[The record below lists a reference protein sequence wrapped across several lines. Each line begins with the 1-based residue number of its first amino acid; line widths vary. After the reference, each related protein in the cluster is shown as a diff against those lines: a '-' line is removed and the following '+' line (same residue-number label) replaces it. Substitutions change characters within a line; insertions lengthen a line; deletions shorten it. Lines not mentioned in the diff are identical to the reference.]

1 MDNTMN
7 RPLSGKAPEL
17 VEVRI
22 TAERA
27 VVLVNTPD
35 GPVEIRRIQDPDHEI
50 EGEWAKTSRPAPP
63 AVIQPL
69 VPVAGVV
76 PLGELELIEMLEQPG
91 AIIIDSRKS
100 EQYPHG
106 TISGAQNIPFT
117 EAVERLDLLGCLRT
131 ADGWDCATAKPV
143 ALFCNGVWCGQSPT
157 AIRRMVEAGYPPE
170 RIHYYR
176 NGMQGWHLLGLTVHK
191 PQKGAIV

>member
-1 MDNTMN
+1 MPDTQ
-7 RPLSGKAPEL
+7 LDAYQSA
-17 VEVRI
+17 EVRI

-27 VVLVNTPD
+27 AVLVDTAD
-35 GPVEIRRIQDPDHEI
+35 GAVEIRRIQDPNHRI
-50 EGEWAKTSRPAPP
+50 EGEWARTSRPAPP

-76 PLGELELIEMLEQPG
+76 PLGELELIDMLEQPD
-91 AIIIDSRKS
+91 AIVIDSRKS

-106 TISGAQNIPFT
+106 TIPGAVNIPFT
-117 EAVERLDLLGCLRT
+117 GMLDRLDELGCKRT
-131 ADGWDCATAKPV
+131 TSGWDFSEAKPV

-170 RIHYYR
+170 RIFYYR

-191 PQKGAIV
+191 PKSGRKD